1 MSEKKASEILLEVDG
16 RLKNLERQL
25 KLQEFQLRI
34 IIDNF
39 NSFNK
44 ILQDNNL
51 PTVETPKPQPIITEV
66 KSNQNIKQVAQD
78 NDYNFKSEVKT
89 TSTAPPT
96 PPKEKPVAKPK
107 PEPKEKILTV
117 PVTQVLNYKNGDPV
131 IAGNIVIKNSKGLL
145 VKVTNTNTVGRWQC
159 FLPQGNYTVFAKGT
173 SSTEETVDFFQT
185 FEITGKVTPLNL
197 PQPENK

>member
-1 MSEKKASEILLEVDG
+1 MSEKKASEILLELDN

-51 PTVETPKPQPIITEV
+51 PVVETPKAQPIITEV
-66 KSNQNIKQVAQD
+66 KANQTSTDK
-78 NDYNFKSEVKT
+78 DYNFKSEVKT
-89 TSTAPPT
+89 NPAA
-96 PPKEKPVAKPK
+96 PKEKPAKPK
-107 PEPKEKILTV
+107 PEKPEPKARKLTV

-131 IAGNIVIKNSKGLL
+131 IAGNIVIKDSKGRLI
-145 VKVTNTNTVGRWQC
+145 KVTNTNTVGRWQA
-159 FLPQGNYTVFAKGT
+159 FLEEGNYTVFAKGT
-173 SSTEETVDFFQT
+173 SSTDEVVDFFQS
-185 FEITGKVTPLNL
+185 FEITGKVSPLNL
-197 PQPENK
+197 QQPENR